1 MSPKSSRTRVS
12 DLYTKLGG
20 NPQYTAVFALSPDHG
35 LGYSILLAG
44 PTSSTDRIPLRDIVG
59 TVFVTAAEHA
69 AVENAERNFAGTF
82 VDTSA
87 QGSNL
92 SLTID
97 TERPGLGMPAL
108 YLNGTESR
116 SLLMGPG
123 ISIPPA
129 NLSVRL
135 YPTGIEWNG
144 ADLAERSNVAVGGAD
159 ANATYMSYRAWPRT
173 VPEELRAEVEGCEGI
188 FDHCTNAFT
197 TDFYNLGGIG
207 VDEFVLEVVAAKV
220 ISVTSILGGSKM
232 LRMD

>member
-87 QGSNL
+87 
-92 SLTID
+92 
-97 TERPGLGMPAL
+97 
-108 YLNGTESR
+108 
-116 SLLMGPG
+116 
-123 ISIPPA
+123 
-129 NLSVRL
+129 
-135 YPTGIEWNG
+135 
-144 ADLAERSNVAVGGAD
+144 
-159 ANATYMSYRAWPRT
+159 
-173 VPEELRAEVEGCEGI
+173 
-188 FDHCTNAFT
+188 
-197 TDFYNLGGIG
+197 
-207 VDEFVLEVVAAKV
+207 
-220 ISVTSILGGSKM
+220 
-232 LRMD
+232 